1 MPQIQAVRAERYFE
15 CFCNYCNAVI
25 PISMWVHFVANYM
38 VVFCTYCVSRQEL
51 RRPVCGYF
59 KVDLL
64 LLLLLLLLLF
74 TAIEFSLGGS
84 SPYTSNK
91 YEKYT

>member
-1 MPQIQAVRAERYFE
+1 VLLLLR
-15 CFCNYCNAVI
+15 NAII

-38 VVFCTYCVSRQEL
+38 VLFCTYCVSRQEL
-51 RRPVCGYF
+51 HRRICGYF

-64 LLLLLLLLLF
+64 LLLLLF
-74 TAIEFSLGGS
+74 TAVEFSLGGS

-91 YEKYT
+91 